1 MDGEE
6 DGLDDVLDHV
16 FRPASLA
23 RERPDEWGDR
33 GQEHAIGAGV
43 ARLSGAKQLAPPIFH
58 RNAAAARQT
67 TLRTKGNLK
76 ARSAETGFE
85 R

>member
-1 MDGEE
+1 MAITN
-6 DGLDDVLDHV
+6 
-16 FRPASLA
+16 P
-23 RERPDEWGDR
+23 ER
-33 GQEHAIGAGV
+33 V
-43 ARLSGAKQLAPPIFH
+43 ARLSGAKQLAPPIFR
-58 RNAAAARQT
+58 RNAAAVRQT